1 MEWDSWIWSNHHEM
15 TRIAGIVDPVCDCI
29 LHVKRNPLVG
39 DKGRGAEI
47 AEAKPDSNQ
56 LNRISIDM
64 LLLPHLKQ
72 RKHMMTHSA
81 TLPSI
86 VTHAPL
92 SHDTTHRLPEWRED
106 THMKSRNVE
115 TYPDST
121 ILCGRNGSIHDV
133 SVWVEHNTEAQH
145 EQSK

>member
-1 MEWDSWIWSNHHEM
+1 M

-29 LHVKRNPLVG
+29 LHVRRNPLVG

-47 AEAKPDSNQ
+47 AESKPDSNQ

-92 SHDTTHRLPEWRED
+92 SHDTTFFVGETGVFTMSPSGSSIILRL
-106 THMKSRNVE
+106 
-115 TYPDST
+115 
-121 ILCGRNGSIHDV
+121 
-133 SVWVEHNTEAQH
+133 NTSNQNKVDRSFVVVIVV
-145 EQSK
+145 QRV